1 MFPTA
6 LNKYRQKIGFRLRI
20 LNTALTHRTVSKSS
34 TREGDGGAGE
44 FTLDFKWREES
55 EDIFRLDFFVVV
67 NVVVVVVVFGPARGG
82 LIFSPLIFFFGGGGE
97 EGGVGNRTEFFGFR
111 PNSIIPI
118 ITWNPE
124 YPPHSWGQAIIIRL
138 YTFTSFSLKTI
149 TANGGSLYP
158 WSLPDAGS
166 SSLGKDYCSKGSAA
180 KHNFT
185 LYIYACL
192 APYFGSLNWSQLQ
205 GTTFTVLHLSL
216 LCIPNNQMFL

>member
-1 MFPTA
+1 MGERGRLLWILSDGKNRRIFLG
-6 LNKYRQKIGFRLRI
+6 LNFSIPKFWGGRKIWQIFSW
-20 LNTALTHRTVSKSS
+20 VVWQS
-34 TREGDGGAGE
+34 EGARVCRPRNSVC
-44 FTLDFKWREES
+44 FL
-55 EDIFRLDFFVVV
+55 VVT
-67 NVVVVVVVFGPARGG
+67 VVVVVFGPAGGG
-82 LIFSPLIFFFGGGGE
+82 LIFSPLILFWGG

-124 YPPHSWGQAIIIRL
+124 YPPHSWSQAIITRL

-149 TANGGSLYP
+149 TANGDSLYP

-185 LYIYACL
+185 LYICMSC
-192 APYFGSLNWSQLQ
+192 PVFWI
-205 GTTFTVLHLSL
+205 T
-216 LCIPNNQMFL
+216 